1 MQVLRG
7 SLEKHQGRRNSKLA
21 EQALAA
27 VRPLAPALAL
37 LLRRADA
44 ACLQHATAALWL
56 LTADSD
62 AATATALLRGDAL
75 PPLIALLSHK
85 VSGLCAFRDYQRKLC
100 SPLGNGIGAVRGMGS
115 GGCLDVWS
123 RGVGMSGSGVWELE
137 VQKNFVTM

>member
-85 VSGLCAFRDYQRKLC
+85 VSGLCACRDYQRKL
-100 SPLGNGIGAVRGMGS
+100 SAWEQHWRSERHGLGRLSRCLVP
-115 GGCLDVWS
+115 GCGNVWL
-123 RGVGMSGSGVWELE
+123 RGVG
-137 VQKNFVTM
+137 T

>member
-7 SLEKHQGRRNSKLA
+7 TLEKHQGRRDSKLA

-44 ACLQHATAALWL
+44 VCLQHATAALWL

-62 AATATALLRGDAL
+62 AAMAAALLQGDAL

-85 VSGLCAFRDYQRKLC
+85 VCGLCLPIERHNRRDFQHKVC
-100 SPLGNGIGAVRGMGS
+100 GQVVLGNSMAAVRGMGS
-115 GGCLDVWS
+115 GGCLDVWF
-123 RGVGMSGSGVWELE
+123 RGVG
-137 VQKNFVTM
+137 T